1 MVDLPLV
8 FGFGAA
14 VAFAFGAGEFFLGG
28 LELRLLERSDFL
40 TPTGYLFLDSKGLE
54 PMSLAGA
61 AILFTE
67 QC

>member
-1 MVDLPLV
+1 M
-8 FGFGAA
+8 
-14 VAFAFGAGEFFLGG
+14 AFAFGAGELFFGALKDF
-28 LELRLLERSDFL
+28 LLERSDFL

-54 PMSLAGA
+54 SVSLAGA